1 MSRLRGAVVPII
13 ATAASLLAL
22 ASAAIAS
29 AATHPPRSGAFAWLH
44 PAAAPATW
52 RQVRLP
58 SGVATLAAPP
68 GWVDLIGDKG
78 TATVAPAGPAG
89 YLTGYINVTPR
100 QGAER
105 PHGFARFRTSHLAD
119 EGSRNVRIVAAA
131 EGLRLRGASGTCV
144 IDDYDSRVGH
154 HRYREI
160 ACIGAGAHGTAVV
173 IAAAPLA
180 QWTQRAPLLEHA
192 VSYVSFG

>member
-1 MSRLRGAVVPII
+1 VRGVVALII

-22 ASAAIAS
+22 AGVAAGAGPPR
-29 AATHPPRSGAFAWLH
+29 APRSGAFAWLH
-44 PAAAPATW
+44 PAAAPTAW
-52 RQVRLP
+52 RQIGLP
-58 SGVATLAAPP
+58 SGAATLSAPP

-105 PHGFARFRTSHLAD
+105 PRGFARFRTSHLAD

-131 EGLRLRGASGTCV
+131 EGLRLRGARGTCV

-160 ACIGAGAHGTAVV
+160 ACIGAGAHAAAVV
-173 IAAAPLA
+173 VAAAPLA

>member
-1 MSRLRGAVVPII
+1 VCGVVALII

-22 ASAAIAS
+22 AGVAAGAGPRH
-29 AATHPPRSGAFAWLH
+29 ALRSGAFAWLH
-44 PAAAPATW
+44 PAAAPTAW
-52 RQVRLP
+52 RQIQLP
-58 SGVATLAAPP
+58 SGAATLSAPP

-105 PHGFARFRTSHLAD
+105 PRGFARFRTSHLAD

-131 EGLRLRGASGTCV
+131 EGLRLRGARGTCV

-160 ACIGAGAHGTAVV
+160 ACIGAGAHAAAVV
-173 IAAAPLA
+173 VAAAPLA